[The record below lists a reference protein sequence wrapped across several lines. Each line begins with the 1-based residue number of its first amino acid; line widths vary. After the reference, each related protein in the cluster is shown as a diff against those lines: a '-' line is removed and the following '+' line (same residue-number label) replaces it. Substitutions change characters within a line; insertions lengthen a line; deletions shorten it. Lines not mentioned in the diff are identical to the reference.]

1 MKILTILPIQL
12 LAFRTYEGYEEK
24 RSSTFIVHL
33 SNRPEAVTAWN
44 GEEKLHLTEAENLEI
59 FEQSEPKKGEA
70 IFFYDEHPMIRTYAS
85 EEEKILRAMVEKVQ
99 AEPKLYVKLATVDS
113 QKEKQTVEILGF
125 ENTVCRMAEKENG
138 ALSVPQLTAAEEA
151 KTSTSIGLC
160 WTESK
165 GASEYEMLVDGNLYG
180 RCTFLYP

>member
-1 MKILTILPIQL
+1 MKEGKAILT
-12 LAFRTYEGYEEK
+12 AECSEGTYEGYEEK

-59 FEQSEPKKGEA
+59 FEQSEPKKGEG

-99 AEPKLYVKLATVDS
+99 AEPKLYVNS
-113 QKEKQTVEILGF
+113 QQW
-125 ENTVCRMAEKENG
+125 
-138 ALSVPQLTAAEEA
+138 TAR
-151 KTSTSIGLC
+151 KKNRS
-160 WTESK
+160 
-165 GASEYEMLVDGNLYG
+165 
-180 RCTFLYP
+180 